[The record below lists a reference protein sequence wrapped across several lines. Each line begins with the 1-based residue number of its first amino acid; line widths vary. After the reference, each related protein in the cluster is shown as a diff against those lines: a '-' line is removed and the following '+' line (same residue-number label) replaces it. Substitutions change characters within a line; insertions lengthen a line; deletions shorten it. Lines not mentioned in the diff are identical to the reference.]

1 MSVEIVV
8 DDKTLQV
15 ERNRSVLQAC
25 LENGIF
31 IPNLC
36 HVRGMAHPPASCRLC
51 FVEAAGRQN
60 PVTACTLRVS
70 EGLRIRT
77 DTPAVRRLQRTALRF
92 LLSVH
97 DVDCKNCPAN
107 KKCELQRLARFLK
120 VGLKATQL
128 ENVLSDITVDEG
140 HPCFSY
146 YRNRCVLCGRCVYV
160 CRREQDRPLLSFSG
174 RGFSTRISFY
184 GHQDG
189 NTDCRNCQA
198 CIEVCPVAALTGKS
212 AGGQV

>member
-8 DDKTLQV
+8 DGKALQV
-15 ERNRSVLQAC
+15 EKNRSVLQAC
-25 LENGIF
+25 LENDIF

-36 HVRGMAHPPASCRLC
+36 HVEGMAHPPASCRLC
-51 FVEAAGRQN
+51 FVEAGGREK
-60 PVTACTLRVS
+60 PVTACTLPVA

-120 VGLKATQL
+120 VGLKSKQL
-128 ENVLSDITVDEG
+128 ENVLKDIPVDEE

-146 YRNRCVLCGRCVYV
+146 YPNRCVLCGRCVYV
-160 CRREQDRPLLSFSG
+160 CRREHDRPLLSFAG
-174 RGFSTRISFY
+174 RGFSTLISFY
-184 GHQDG
+184 GHQDED
-189 NTDCRNCQA
+189 TDCCTCRA
-198 CIEVCPVAALTGKS
+198 CIEVCPVAALTGKPS
-212 AGGQV
+212 TDQV